1 MATYSQLRSLLG
13 VEDTL
18 ANQPSDEFDSS
29 TQYGAVVYGKA
40 PGLYRELEA
49 RFGVEQV
56 TTALAAVVE
65 QHAFDQIS
73 DDDLH
78 TTLGE
83 HLGDPAAVDA
93 LWTRWMEEAH
103 GDIAT

>member
-40 PGLYRELEA
+40 PGLNRELEA
-49 RFGVEQV
+49 LFGVEQV

-65 QHAFDQIS
+65 QHGLRPDQRRR
-73 DDDLH
+73 L
-78 TTLGE
+78 
-83 HLGDPAAVDA
+83 
-93 LWTRWMEEAH
+93 AH
-103 GDIAT
+103 HPRRASR